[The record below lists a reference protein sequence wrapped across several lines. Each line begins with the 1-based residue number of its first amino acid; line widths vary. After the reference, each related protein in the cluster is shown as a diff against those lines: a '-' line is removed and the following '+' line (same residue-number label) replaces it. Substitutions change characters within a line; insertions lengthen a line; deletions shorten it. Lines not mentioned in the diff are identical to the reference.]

1 MKNVISNQWDPGKG
15 NYYLRQPDNDGRKCY
30 DIRYTFNNIDFR
42 GTLREQPYGARY
54 AYRAEITAIS
64 PLTGMPIRGNA
75 GDKIARSIYSNETDM
90 DELLNTIVMAIIKL
104 YSNNCIALNRA
115 VEAFAIYR
123 PEMTTPSIAAER
135 FAVHYEDSLSTKA
148 EKAERAPK
156 YRRKT
161 AIIKEVFAQL
171 PQKPMCEIESVEIRR
186 LLPSWGL
193 SERNYK
199 LLCDFWDWCIKNKYC
214 TGTNPFP
221 PLTRRTR
228 SPDEKATAS
237 ETPEVLDEADVQKIY
252 HKLIDGVRQTAKA
265 CAMALH
271 LFGGLNT
278 NQIRAL
284 T

>member
-115 VEAFAIYR
+115 VETFAIY
-123 PEMTTPSIAAER
+123 
-135 FAVHYEDSLSTKA
+135 
-148 EKAERAPK
+148 
-156 YRRKT
+156 
-161 AIIKEVFAQL
+161 
-171 PQKPMCEIESVEIRR
+171 
-186 LLPSWGL
+186 
-193 SERNYK
+193 
-199 LLCDFWDWCIKNKYC
+199 
-214 TGTNPFP
+214 
-221 PLTRRTR
+221 
-228 SPDEKATAS
+228 
-237 ETPEVLDEADVQKIY
+237 
-252 HKLIDGVRQTAKA
+252 
-265 CAMALH
+265 
-271 LFGGLNT
+271 
-278 NQIRAL
+278 
-284 T
+284 

>member
-123 PEMTTPSIAAER
+123 PEMTTPSMQPSA
-135 FAVHYEDSLSTKA
+135 
-148 EKAERAPK
+148 
-156 YRRKT
+156 
-161 AIIKEVFAQL
+161 L
-171 PQKPMCEIESVEIRR
+171 PYI
-186 LLPSWGL
+186 
-193 SERNYK
+193 
-199 LLCDFWDWCIKNKYC
+199 
-214 TGTNPFP
+214 T
-221 PLTRRTR
+221 RTR
-228 SPDEKATAS
+228 SPPRQKRRSVPPSTAGKRLSSKRSSHNCRRSLCARLNPWKSVASSHHGDYRSAITSSFATFGIGALK
-237 ETPEVLDEADVQKIY
+237 TNTAPEP
-252 HKLIDGVRQTAKA
+252 
-265 CAMALH
+265 
-271 LFGGLNT
+271 
-278 NQIRAL
+278 IRFRR
-284 T
+284 